1 LRCELCNINYKS
13 RTGLWKHNKNYHTKI
28 LVETEIIPQN
38 STNNTQKP
46 TNLHKIILCKDCNKL
61 FSRNDSLKRH
71 ELKCVMKEKKNDK
84 IILLEEKI
92 KILEKKCIGKKINN
106 NSNNYNNN
114 RIINNN
120 IFINKIGNE
129 NINKLNKNE
138 IMQIFNKEFES
149 VLTFVELLN
158 FNDRLKENH
167 SFCTTNLESIYLS
180 IYNNDTKTID
190 KERKKYFFDT
200 LLEKID

>member
-1 LRCELCNINYKS
+1 
-13 RTGLWKHNKNYHTKI
+13 
-28 LVETEIIPQN
+28 
-38 STNNTQKP
+38 
-46 TNLHKIILCKDCNKL
+46 
-61 FSRNDSLKRH
+61 
-71 ELKCVMKEKKNDK
+71 MKEKKNDK

-114 RIINNN
+114 RIINN
-120 IFINKIGNE
+120 

-190 KERKKYFFDT
+190 KERNKYFFDT
-200 LLEKID
+200 LLKLSKEKIDLRNQTKNK